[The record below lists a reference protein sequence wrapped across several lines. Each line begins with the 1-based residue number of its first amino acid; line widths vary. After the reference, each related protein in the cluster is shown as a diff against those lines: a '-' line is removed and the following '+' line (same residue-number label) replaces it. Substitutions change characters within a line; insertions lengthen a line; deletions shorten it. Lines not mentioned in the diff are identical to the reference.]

1 MQTFKTTEQY
11 VKLIGR
17 TYYYQDALWIALS
30 GGGIEFTFTG
40 KKVELTLGGDQIA
53 TTEDNHAR
61 IGIYVNGERVIDDL
75 INKPRKIYTLLDS
88 DEERTA
94 TIRVVKLS
102 EAPMSTFSIPEIRTD
117 EGAVIQPTP
126 ESIRKIEFVGDSIT
140 AGYGVDDEDE
150 EHHFSTGTE
159 DVTKT
164 YAYKT
169 AQELEADY
177 SIVAYSGYG
186 IISGYTA
193 GDQKVTS
200 QLVPTYYDKVGMS
213 YGRFGGTLQVES
225 IGWDFSK
232 FVPDL
237 IVINLGTNDD
247 SYAKDHADRQAEYAE
262 QYIEFLKKVRSHNAN
277 ATILCTLGIMGDR
290 LFPMVERAVAEY
302 TKLMGDTNVDTFK
315 FDVQSADDG
324 YAADW
329 HPTEATQTKAAAK
342 LSAKIRELMRWQ

>member
-1 MQTFKTTEQY
+1 MQTFKATEQY
-11 VKLIGR
+11 VKRIGR
-17 TYYYQDALWIALS
+17 THDYQDALWVALS
-30 GGGIEFTFTG
+30 GGGIEFSFTG
-40 KKVELTLGGDQIA
+40 KRIALTLHGDQIA
-53 TTEDNHAR
+53 TTKDNHAR
-61 IGIYVNGERVIDDL
+61 VGIYVNEERVIDDL
-75 INKPRKIYTLLDS
+75 INEPQKIYTVLDS
-88 DEERTA
+88 GEERSA
-94 TIRVVKLS
+94 TIRVVKLT
-102 EAPMSTFSIPEIRTD
+102 EAPMSTLGIHEIRTN
-117 EGAVIQPTP
+117 EGAVIKPTP
-126 ESIRKIEFVGDSIT
+126 ERIRKIEFVGDSIT

-150 EHHFSTGTE
+150 EHHFSTATE

-169 AQELEADY
+169 AQALQAEY

-193 GDQKVTS
+193 NDQKVAS

-225 IGWDFSK
+225 IDWDFSK

-247 SYAKDHADRQAEYAE
+247 SYALDHADRQAEYAE

-302 TKLMGDTNVDTFK
+302 SKATGDTNIDTLK

-342 LSAKIRELMRWQ
+342 LTDKIRELMRW